1 MTRNVQL
8 AFRNFNAGK
17 RYYWYVLT
25 GGEAVSGFSRKV
37 FVNGQ
42 GPAGIAGGP
51 DNYTNLKAF
60 SASAQAGI
68 KINLPPMSVIFAV
81 VEKP

>member
-1 MTRNVQL
+1 VQL
-8 AFRNFNAGK
+8 AFKNFNAGK

-25 GGEAVSGFSRKV
+25 GGESAGSFSRKV
-37 FVNGQ
+37 FVNGL

-51 DNYTNLKAF
+51 DNYTTLKAF
-60 SASAQAGI
+60 SASAKAGI
-68 KINLPPMSVIFAV
+68 KITLPPMSVIFAV